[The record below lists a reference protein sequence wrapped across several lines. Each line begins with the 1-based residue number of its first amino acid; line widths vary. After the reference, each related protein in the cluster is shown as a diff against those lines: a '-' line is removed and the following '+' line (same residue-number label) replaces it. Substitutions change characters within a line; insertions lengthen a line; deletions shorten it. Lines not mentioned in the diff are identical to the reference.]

1 MKAPGT
7 LTEWVRIYILH
18 GWTNHD
24 ELVNISKELLEHM
37 GPVKLDEIIRE
48 AERQKAEYEG
58 DDAEML
64 HKRQADFYGGSR

>member
-58 DDAEML
+58 DDAEMF